1 MERDVNSKGDAM
13 NASLEPDMCNR
24 RQLISSI
31 GGGCAAY
38 LFSGV
43 VTKTNVANAEE
54 TSKLS
59 LSSQAK
65 LSVEVKAQ
73 STPAMSEVKTTAVK
87 NTTKNNSDKLENP
100 GDVKNCSDF
109 ESYREAKAWFD
120 KYYDLFGDVAQLDKN
135 KNLIPCENLPGA
147 PSMKKTK

>member
-65 LSVEVKAQ
+65 LSVEVKTQ
-73 STPAMSEVKTTAVK
+73 STPAMMSEAKTTAIK
-87 NTTKNNSDKLENP
+87 NTTK
-100 GDVKNCSDF
+100 
-109 ESYREAKAWFD
+109 
-120 KYYDLFGDVAQLDKN
+120 KYEL
-135 KNLIPCENLPGA
+135 
-147 PSMKKTK
+147 